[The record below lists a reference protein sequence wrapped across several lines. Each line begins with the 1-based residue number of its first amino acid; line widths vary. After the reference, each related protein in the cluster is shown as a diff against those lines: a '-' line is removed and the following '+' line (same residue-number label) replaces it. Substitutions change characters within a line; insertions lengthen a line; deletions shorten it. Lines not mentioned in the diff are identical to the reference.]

1 MKLKTTLFGETYR
14 FDSVRDV
21 LNKAGE
27 LRSGDVLAGVAA
39 SSMQERVA
47 AKQVLSELTLGDL
60 REHPVVP
67 YEDDAVTRIIQDA
80 VHTPVYE
87 SIRNWSVGE
96 FREFLLDGRTSSAA
110 IERVRKGLTSE
121 MAAAVS
127 KIMSNA
133 DLIFAAKKMPVVVRS
148 NNTVG
153 LPGHFSSR
161 LQPNDTRDEIPSI
174 VAQVYEGLSYG
185 AGDAVIGINPVT
197 DTVENTKAMLN
208 ALWEVIERHR
218 IPAQNCVLAHVT
230 TQMEAVRQGAP
241 CDLIFQSI
249 AGSQKGNEAFG
260 LNAAM
265 LDEGRATMLSRGTC
279 TGPNVMYFE
288 TGQGSEV
295 SIGAD
300 CGVDEMTLEART
312 YGFGRFFR
320 PFMVNNVSG
329 FIGPETLYDGKEM
342 IRASLEDH
350 FMGKLMGLPMGM
362 APCYTNH
369 TSITQDEQ
377 EMATM
382 LLNAA
387 GANYYIGVPVN
398 DDIMLSYQDTS
409 YHDNATLREL
419 SGRLPAPE
427 FHQWMMKRGLID
439 EKGVLTELAG
449 DASIFLQ

>member
-80 VHTPVYE
+80 MHTPVYE

-208 ALWEVIERHR
+208 ALWEIIERHQ
-218 IPAQNCVLAHVT
+218 IPTQNCVLAHVT
-230 TQMEAVRQGAP
+230 TQMEAIRQGANAGM
-241 CDLIFQSI
+241 IFQSI
-249 AGSQKGNEAFG
+249 AGSEKGLREFG
-260 LNAAM
+260 VTTGRPRRCGWQDIPVLRESARLNGLTDVALTK
-265 LDEGRATMLSRGTC
+265 LDVL
-279 TGPNVMYFE
+279 
-288 TGQGSEV
+288 
-295 SIGAD
+295 
-300 CGVDEMTLEART
+300 
-312 YGFGRFFR
+312 
-320 PFMVNNVSG
+320 SG
-329 FIGPETLYDGKEM
+329 FDTIQICVAYEYKGKRMDYPPQEQGALDLVSPVYESMPGWKEDITACKTWDELPEAA
-342 IRASLEDH
+342 RAYVQRLEQ
-350 FMGKLMGLPMGM
+350 L
-362 APCYTNH
+362 
-369 TSITQDEQ
+369 S
-377 EMATM
+377 
-382 LLNAA
+382 
-387 GANYYIGVPVN
+387 GVPVSMVSVGPDRN
-398 DDIMLSYQDTS
+398 QT
-409 YHDNATLREL
+409 
-419 SGRLPAPE
+419 
-427 FHQWMMKRGLID
+427 
-439 EKGVLTELAG
+439 
-449 DASIFLQ
+449 IFR

>member
-133 DLIFAAKKMPVVVRS
+133 DLICAAKKMPVVVRS

-153 LPGHFSSR
+153 LPGRFSSR
-161 LQPNDTRDEIPSI
+161 LQPNDTRDDVSSI

-208 ALWEVIERHR
+208 ALWEIIERHQ
-218 IPAQNCVLAHVT
+218 IPTQNCVLAHVT
-230 TQMEAVRQGAP
+230 TQMEAIRQGANAGM
-241 CDLIFQSI
+241 IFQSI
-249 AGSQKGNEAFG
+249 AGSEKGLREFG
-260 LNAAM
+260 VTTGRPRRCGWQDIPVLRESARLNGLTDVALTK
-265 LDEGRATMLSRGTC
+265 LDVL
-279 TGPNVMYFE
+279 
-288 TGQGSEV
+288 
-295 SIGAD
+295 
-300 CGVDEMTLEART
+300 
-312 YGFGRFFR
+312 
-320 PFMVNNVSG
+320 SG
-329 FIGPETLYDGKEM
+329 FDTIQICVAYEYKGKRMDYPPQEQGALDLVSPVYESMPGWKEDITACKTWDELPEAA
-342 IRASLEDH
+342 RAYVQRLEQ
-350 FMGKLMGLPMGM
+350 L
-362 APCYTNH
+362 
-369 TSITQDEQ
+369 S
-377 EMATM
+377 
-382 LLNAA
+382 
-387 GANYYIGVPVN
+387 GVPVSMVSVGPDRN
-398 DDIMLSYQDTS
+398 QT
-409 YHDNATLREL
+409 
-419 SGRLPAPE
+419 
-427 FHQWMMKRGLID
+427 
-439 EKGVLTELAG
+439 
-449 DASIFLQ
+449 IFR

>member
-60 REHPVVP
+60 REHPAVP

-208 ALWEVIERHR
+208 ALWEIIERHQ
-218 IPAQNCVLAHVT
+218 IPTQNCVLAHVT
-230 TQMEAVRQGAP
+230 TQMEAIRQGANAGM
-241 CDLIFQSI
+241 IFQSI
-249 AGSQKGNEAFG
+249 AGSEKGLREFG
-260 LNAAM
+260 VTTGRPRRCGWQDIPVLRESARLNGLTDVALTK
-265 LDEGRATMLSRGTC
+265 LDVL
-279 TGPNVMYFE
+279 
-288 TGQGSEV
+288 
-295 SIGAD
+295 
-300 CGVDEMTLEART
+300 
-312 YGFGRFFR
+312 
-320 PFMVNNVSG
+320 SG
-329 FIGPETLYDGKEM
+329 FDTIQICVAYEYKGKRMDYPPQEQGALDLVSPVYESMPGWKEDITACKTWDELPEAA
-342 IRASLEDH
+342 RAYVQRLEQ
-350 FMGKLMGLPMGM
+350 L
-362 APCYTNH
+362 
-369 TSITQDEQ
+369 S
-377 EMATM
+377 
-382 LLNAA
+382 
-387 GANYYIGVPVN
+387 GVPVSMVSVGPDRN
-398 DDIMLSYQDTS
+398 QT
-409 YHDNATLREL
+409 
-419 SGRLPAPE
+419 
-427 FHQWMMKRGLID
+427 
-439 EKGVLTELAG
+439 
-449 DASIFLQ
+449 IFR

>member
-208 ALWEVIERHR
+208 ALWEIIERHQ
-218 IPAQNCVLAHVT
+218 IPTQNCVLAHVT
-230 TQMEAVRQGAP
+230 TQMEAIRQGANAGM
-241 CDLIFQSI
+241 IFQSI
-249 AGSQKGNEAFG
+249 AGSEKGLREFG
-260 LNAAM
+260 VTTGRPRRCGWQDIPVLRERARLNGLTDVALPK
-265 LDEGRATMLSRGTC
+265 LDVL
-279 TGPNVMYFE
+279 
-288 TGQGSEV
+288 
-295 SIGAD
+295 
-300 CGVDEMTLEART
+300 
-312 YGFGRFFR
+312 
-320 PFMVNNVSG
+320 SG
-329 FIGPETLYDGKEM
+329 FDTIQICVAYEYKGKRMDYPPQEQGALDLVNPVYESMPGWKEDITACKTWDELPEAA
-342 IRASLEDH
+342 RAYVQRLEQ
-350 FMGKLMGLPMGM
+350 L
-362 APCYTNH
+362 
-369 TSITQDEQ
+369 S
-377 EMATM
+377 
-382 LLNAA
+382 
-387 GANYYIGVPVN
+387 GVPVSMVSVGPDRN
-398 DDIMLSYQDTS
+398 QT
-409 YHDNATLREL
+409 
-419 SGRLPAPE
+419 
-427 FHQWMMKRGLID
+427 
-439 EKGVLTELAG
+439 
-449 DASIFLQ
+449 IFR

>member
-39 SSMQERVA
+39 SFMQERVA

-87 SIRNWSVGE
+87 GIRNWSVGE

-185 AGDAVIGINPVT
+185 AGDAV
-197 DTVENTKAMLN
+197 
-208 ALWEVIERHR
+208 R
-218 IPAQNCVLAHVT
+218 
-230 TQMEAVRQGAP
+230 
-241 CDLIFQSI
+241 S
-249 AGSQKGNEAFG
+249 S
-260 LNAAM
+260 
-265 LDEGRATMLSRGTC
+265 
-279 TGPNVMYFE
+279 
-288 TGQGSEV
+288 
-295 SIGAD
+295 
-300 CGVDEMTLEART
+300 
-312 YGFGRFFR
+312 
-320 PFMVNNVSG
+320 
-329 FIGPETLYDGKEM
+329 
-342 IRASLEDH
+342 
-350 FMGKLMGLPMGM
+350 
-362 APCYTNH
+362 
-369 TSITQDEQ
+369 
-377 EMATM
+377 
-382 LLNAA
+382 
-387 GANYYIGVPVN
+387 
-398 DDIMLSYQDTS
+398 
-409 YHDNATLREL
+409 
-419 SGRLPAPE
+419 
-427 FHQWMMKRGLID
+427 
-439 EKGVLTELAG
+439 
-449 DASIFLQ
+449 ASIR

>member
-208 ALWEVIERHR
+208 ALWEIIERHQ
-218 IPAQNCVLAHVT
+218 IPTQNCVLAHVT
-230 TQMEAVRQGAP
+230 TQMEAIRQGANAGM
-241 CDLIFQSI
+241 IFQSI
-249 AGSQKGNEAFG
+249 AGSEKGLREFG
-260 LNAAM
+260 VTTGRPRRCGWQDIPVLRESARLNGLTDVALTK
-265 LDEGRATMLSRGTC
+265 LDVL
-279 TGPNVMYFE
+279 
-288 TGQGSEV
+288 
-295 SIGAD
+295 
-300 CGVDEMTLEART
+300 
-312 YGFGRFFR
+312 
-320 PFMVNNVSG
+320 SG
-329 FIGPETLYDGKEM
+329 FDTIQICVAYEYKGKRMDYPPQEQGALDLVNPVYESMPGWKEDITACKTWDELPEAA
-342 IRASLEDH
+342 RAYVQRLEQ
-350 FMGKLMGLPMGM
+350 L
-362 APCYTNH
+362 
-369 TSITQDEQ
+369 S
-377 EMATM
+377 
-382 LLNAA
+382 
-387 GANYYIGVPVN
+387 GVPVSMVSVGPDRN
-398 DDIMLSYQDTS
+398 QT
-409 YHDNATLREL
+409 
-419 SGRLPAPE
+419 
-427 FHQWMMKRGLID
+427 
-439 EKGVLTELAG
+439 
-449 DASIFLQ
+449 IFR

>member
-148 NNTVG
+148 NNTCRG
-153 LPGHFSSR
+153 SSPRGFS
-161 LQPNDTRDEIPSI
+161 P
-174 VAQVYEGLSYG
+174 
-185 AGDAVIGINPVT
+185 
-197 DTVENTKAMLN
+197 
-208 ALWEVIERHR
+208 
-218 IPAQNCVLAHVT
+218 T
-230 TQMEAVRQGAP
+230 T
-241 CDLIFQSI
+241 
-249 AGSQKGNEAFG
+249 
-260 LNAAM
+260 
-265 LDEGRATMLSRGTC
+265 RGTRSRPSWRRC
-279 TGPNVMYFE
+279 TRGCP
-288 TGQGSEV
+288 T
-295 SIGAD
+295 
-300 CGVDEMTLEART
+300 AR
-312 YGFGRFFR
+312 
-320 PFMVNNVSG
+320 
-329 FIGPETLYDGKEM
+329 
-342 IRASLEDH
+342 
-350 FMGKLMGLPMGM
+350 GM
-362 APCYTNH
+362 R
-369 TSITQDEQ
+369 S
-377 EMATM
+377 
-382 LLNAA
+382 
-387 GANYYIGVPVN
+387 
-398 DDIMLSYQDTS
+398 S
-409 YHDNATLREL
+409 
-419 SGRLPAPE
+419 
-427 FHQWMMKRGLID
+427 
-439 EKGVLTELAG
+439 
-449 DASIFLQ
+449 ASIR

>member
-87 SIRNWSVGE
+87 GIRNWSVGE

-208 ALWEVIERHR
+208 ALWEIIERHQ
-218 IPAQNCVLAHVT
+218 IPTQNCVLAHVT
-230 TQMEAVRQGAP
+230 TQMEAIRQGANAGM
-241 CDLIFQSI
+241 IFQSI
-249 AGSQKGNEAFG
+249 AGSEKGLREFG
-260 LNAAM
+260 VTTGRPRRCGWQDIPVLRESARLNGLTDVALTK
-265 LDEGRATMLSRGTC
+265 LDVL
-279 TGPNVMYFE
+279 
-288 TGQGSEV
+288 
-295 SIGAD
+295 
-300 CGVDEMTLEART
+300 
-312 YGFGRFFR
+312 
-320 PFMVNNVSG
+320 SG
-329 FIGPETLYDGKEM
+329 FDTIQICVAYEYKGKRMDYPPQEQGALDLVSPVYESMPGWKEDITACKTWDELPEAA
-342 IRASLEDH
+342 RAYVQRLEQ
-350 FMGKLMGLPMGM
+350 L
-362 APCYTNH
+362 
-369 TSITQDEQ
+369 S
-377 EMATM
+377 
-382 LLNAA
+382 
-387 GANYYIGVPVN
+387 GVPVSMVSVGPDRN
-398 DDIMLSYQDTS
+398 QT
-409 YHDNATLREL
+409 
-419 SGRLPAPE
+419 
-427 FHQWMMKRGLID
+427 
-439 EKGVLTELAG
+439 
-449 DASIFLQ
+449 IFR

>member
-133 DLIFAAKKMPVVVRS
+133 DLICAAKKMPVVVRS

-153 LPGHFSSR
+153 LPGRFSSR
-161 LQPNDTRDEIPSI
+161 LQPNDTRDDVSSI

-197 DTVENTKAMLN
+197 DTVENDGIYKAMK
-208 ALWEVIERHR
+208 H
-218 IPAQNCVLAHVT
+218 
-230 TQMEAVRQGAP
+230 
-241 CDLIFQSI
+241 
-249 AGSQKGNEAFG
+249 
-260 LNAAM
+260 
-265 LDEGRATMLSRGTC
+265 
-279 TGPNVMYFE
+279 Y
-288 TGQGSEV
+288 
-295 SIGAD
+295 
-300 CGVDEMTLEART
+300 
-312 YGFGRFFR
+312 
-320 PFMVNNVSG
+320 
-329 FIGPETLYDGKEM
+329 
-342 IRASLEDH
+342 
-350 FMGKLMGLPMGM
+350 
-362 APCYTNH
+362 
-369 TSITQDEQ
+369 
-377 EMATM
+377 
-382 LLNAA
+382 
-387 GANYYIGVPVN
+387 
-398 DDIMLSYQDTS
+398 
-409 YHDNATLREL
+409 
-419 SGRLPAPE
+419 
-427 FHQWMMKRGLID
+427 GLI
-439 EKGVLTELAG
+439 
-449 DASIFLQ
+449 